1 MGVTEIIIGDQ
12 HREIIIII
20 IAITGTEITIEIKT
34 GIILRPSQIKITGK
48 IATILITGEIHNQQ
62 LKETTL
68 LHKILSK
75 ITNSLTGIILVSK
88 TSIKDLILTIQI
100 KIIGKQTIKINS
112 TIIGNNRI
120 NLILHLNLEAMD
132 SSFRPL

>member
-12 HREIIIII
+12 HREIIII